1 MGLPTEPLKAIF
13 PIFAVKQGSTYS
25 FLGTGFFLKK
35 DGTFLTAKHVF
46 ADNPLGVGEYYE
58 IVFMY
63 EGRSVHNVSNVRFS
77 ESFDIALGQADIEKI
92 VDNIE
97 HLELAEKDAPLNDDI
112 LTIEFSGTRTVTT
125 EAGRE
130 IRLPPSNRKGYVIRY
145 YTSDYPEVVPTKVLD
160 LSFPALKG
168 ASGAPVIDEK
178 DGRVIGLIVANVE
191 RHLLP
196 AQIERIDNGIK
207 PKEEVRYFLPTG
219 KAISWKHLTEFVQ
232 LKSPSG

>member
-13 PIFAVKQGSTYS
+13 PIVAMNQLGSYS
-25 FLGTGFFLKK
+25 FLGTGFFMKK

-46 ADNPLGVGEYYE
+46 ADNPLHAGEYYG
-58 IVFMY
+58 IVFMH
-63 EGRSVHNVSNVRFS
+63 EGLAVHHVSNMRFS
-77 ESFDIALGQADIEKI
+77 ESLDIALGQVEIEKI

-97 HLELAEKDAPLNDDI
+97 HLELAEKNAPLNQDI
-112 LTIEFSGTRTVTT
+112 LTIEFSGTRNVAS
-125 EAGRE
+125 EAGIE
-130 IRLPPSNRKGYVIRY
+130 IQLIPSNRKGYVIRY
-145 YTSDYPEVVPTKVLD
+145 YTSDYPEAIPTETLD

-178 DGRVIGLIVANVE
+178 DGRVIGLIVANIE

-196 AQIERIDNGIK
+196 AQVERVDNGIE

-219 KAISWKHLTEFVQ
+219 KAISWKHLREFVQ
-232 LKSPSG
+232 LISPSG

>member
-13 PIFAVKQGSTYS
+13 PIVAVKQGPTYS

-46 ADNPLGVGEYYE
+46 ADNPLGVGEYYG
-58 IVFMY
+58 IVFMHK
-63 EGRSVHNVSNVRFS
+63 GISVHHVSSVRPS
-77 ESFDIALGQADIEKI
+77 ETFDIALGQAEIEEI
-92 VDNIE
+92 ADNIE
-97 HLELAEKDAPLNDDI
+97 YVELAEINAPLNQDI
-112 LTIEFSGTRTVTT
+112 LTLEFSATRTVMS
-125 EAGRE
+125 EAG
-130 IRLPPSNRKGYVIRY
+130 IQVRLTPSHHKGYVIRY
-145 YTSDYPEVVPTKVLD
+145 YTSDYPESIPTEALD

-178 DGRVIGLIVANVE
+178 DGRVIGLIVANIE

-196 AQIERIDNGIK
+196 AQIERVNNGIE
-207 PKEEVRYFLPTG
+207 PKEEIRYFLPTG

-232 LKSPSG
+232 SKSPSG

>member
-1 MGLPTEPLKAIF
+1 MGIPTKPLKAIF
-13 PIFAVKQGSTYS
+13 PIVAMNQQGPYS

-46 ADNPLGVGEYYE
+46 TDNPLGAGEYYG
-58 IVFMY
+58 IVFMH
-63 EGRSVHNVSNVRFS
+63 EGLSVHHVSNVRFS
-77 ESFDIALGQADIEKI
+77 ESFDIALGQAEIEKI

-112 LTIEFSGTRTVTT
+112 LTIEFSGTRTVTA
-125 EAGRE
+125 EASRE
-130 IRLPPSNRKGYVIRY
+130 IRLTPSNHKGYVIRY
-145 YTSDYPEVVPTKVLD
+145 YTSDYPEAVPTKVLD

-219 KAISWKHLTEFVQ
+219 KAISWKHMTEFVQ
-232 LKSPSG
+232 L

>member
-1 MGLPTEPLKAIF
+1 MGIPTEPLKAIF
-13 PIFAVKQGSTYS
+13 PIVAMNQQGPYS

-46 ADNPLGVGEYYE
+46 ADNPPGEGEYYG
-58 IVFMY
+58 IVFTP
-63 EGRSVHNVSNVRFS
+63 EGNSVHNVSKVRFS
-77 ESFDIALGQADIEKI
+77 ENFDIALGQAEIEKI

-97 HLELAEKDAPLNDDI
+97 HLELAEKNAPLNQDI
-112 LTIEFSGTRTVTT
+112 LTLEFSATRTVTA
-125 EAGRE
+125 EASRE
-130 IRLPPSNRKGYVIRY
+130 IQLIPSHRKGYVIRY
-145 YTSDYPEVVPTKVLD
+145 YTSDYPEAVPTEVLD

-207 PKEEVRYFLPTG
+207 PK
-219 KAISWKHLTEFVQ
+219 
-232 LKSPSG
+232 